1 MLATARVLGLD
12 RGRYHHVMPEPIQEV
27 PPVSPDAPDRG
38 AGGAHRGSP
47 PSAPRVLPRWI
58 APAALVI
65 ALIAVAIAVWA
76 LLRPAATS
84 TTPAATS
91 QQTADAKGRACSAY
105 TTVSTAVSLQTHAD
119 LGSDPVAVQ
128 AVAANARLAM
138 AVGGFYLLAH
148 VDPATP
154 ADLAAAMRSFADS
167 LQDITVNALAGVPN
181 IDPAQAA
188 RLRGGEAAAAQVE
201 NLCK

>member
-1 MLATARVLGLD
+1 
-12 RGRYHHVMPEPIQEV
+12 MPEPTQEV
-27 PPVSPDAPDRG
+27 PPVSPDAPGRA
-38 AGGAHRGSP
+38 AGGAGRGSP
-47 PSAPRVLPRWI
+47 PSAPRALPRWI

-76 LLRPAATS
+76 LLRPASAS

-105 TTVSTAVSLQTHAD
+105 TTVRTAVALQTHAD

-138 AVGGFYLLAH
+138 AAGGSYLLAH
-148 VDPATP
+148 LDPATP
-154 ADLAAAMRSFADS
+154 ADLAAAIRSFADN
-167 LQDITVNALAGVPN
+167 LQDITMNAAAGVPN
-181 IDPAQAA
+181 VDPAQAA
-188 RLRGGEAAAAQVE
+188 RMRDGDAASARIAD
-201 NLCK
+201 

>member
-1 MLATARVLGLD
+1 
-12 RGRYHHVMPEPIQEV
+12 MPEPTQEV
-27 PPVSPDAPDRG
+27 PPVSPDAPGGRAGRG
-38 AGGAHRGSP
+38 LP
-47 PSAPRVLPRWI
+47 PSAPPALPRWI

-76 LLRPAATS
+76 LLRPASAS

-128 AVAANARLAM
+128 AVAANSRLAM
-138 AVGGFYLLAH
+138 TAGGSYLLAH
-148 VDPATP
+148 LDPATP
-154 ADLAAAMRSFADS
+154 ADLAAAIRSFANN
-167 LQDITVNALAGVPN
+167 LQDISMNAAAGVPN
-181 IDPAQAA
+181 VDPAQAA
-188 RLRGGEAAAAQVE
+188 RMRDGEAAAAEVR